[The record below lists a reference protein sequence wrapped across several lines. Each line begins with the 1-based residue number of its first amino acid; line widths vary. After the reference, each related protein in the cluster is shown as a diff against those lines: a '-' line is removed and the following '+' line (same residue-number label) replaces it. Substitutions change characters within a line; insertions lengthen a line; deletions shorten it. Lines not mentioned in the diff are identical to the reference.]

1 MRHGG
6 NGANKINNMASSR
19 LAGMRY
25 QIIDQEL
32 RSRDYVKTSELKRI
46 IERKLNCS
54 ISKKQINDDVIAM
67 RDDSLLK
74 FYAPIV
80 YNKSKKAYQYS
91 DRNYSIKG
99 FALREEEILALRF
112 HAASLHLYREHSL
125 FKDFSNALE
134 KVVNAV
140 DIHSSVGNST
150 RLIVQTDNVP
160 DSGGSEF
167 LANIAQAIDSRHYI
181 KFMYRKF
188 GEEEAKERVMSAYLL
203 KEFRNRW
210 YVIGRLRNSK
220 YIITFALDR
229 ISDLVV
235 TTDNY
240 EAESFDAD
248 SYFKHSF
255 GITRPDT
262 KPLKLVLL
270 FTPEQGKYVKSLPIH
285 STQQEIFD
293 DKRGLKIQ
301 IQVMP
306 SYELIE
312 YLVGQGEKVKVLSP
326 KSIADAVIVGHKNA
340 LKRYK

>member
-1 MRHGG
+1 
-6 NGANKINNMASSR
+6 MASSR

-140 DIHSSVGNST
+140 DIHSSIGNSSK
-150 RLIVQTDNVP
+150 LIVQTDNVS

-167 LANIAQAIDSRHYI
+167 LAPIAQAIDGRMYI
-181 KFMYRKF
+181 KFMYCKF
-188 GEEEAKERVMSAYLL
+188 GELEKKERIMAAYLL
-203 KEFRNRW
+203 KEYRNRW
-210 YVIGRLRNSK
+210 YVIGKLKDSRHIL
-220 YIITFALDR
+220 TFALDR
-229 ISDLVV
+229 ITELS
-235 TTDNY
+235 TTGDKY
-240 EAESFDAD
+240 QLERFDAD

-270 FTPEQGKYVKSLPIH
+270 FTPAQGKYVKSLPIH
-285 STQQEIFD
+285 STQKVIYD
-293 DKRGLKIQ
+293 DDRGFKVQ
-301 IQVMP
+301 IDVMP

-312 YLVGQGEKVKVLSP
+312 YLVGQGESVKVISP
-326 KSIADAVIVGHKNA
+326 KSIADEVINRHRNAVR
-340 LKRYK
+340 RYKK